1 MLLKSMD
8 VWNSILSSIR
18 GHIYSTLFFPH
29 LFHHKVL
36 LDRESWFN
44 VFLRRSFPSAILFSS
59 LAPWFPGKFNYL
71 YIYIYI
77 YIERERER
85 ESGRDEHLLAGLRRA
100 SLSVVLLVPLEQ
112 FTHSHTMFCLVV
124 IARVWPN
131 SIKIIA
137 PCIILE
143 KRKKRDINIII
154 EMGLCVA
161 CKHVWQCN
169 LLKMKDLSW
178 TGMASGGGEI
188 EQEESFSWS
197 VLGSQDWNIWQLG
210 WKERG
215 PPHLDVCSTLF
226 VISFLDSSVVLLS

>member
-1 MLLKSMD
+1 MFSCVAPFLLLFCFPVSLPD
-8 VWNSILSSIR
+8 FLGNLILYI
-18 GHIYSTLFFPH
+18 
-29 LFHHKVL
+29 
-36 LDRESWFN
+36 
-44 VFLRRSFPSAILFSS
+44 
-59 LAPWFPGKFNYL
+59 

-161 CKHVWQCN
+161 CKHV
-169 LLKMKDLSW
+169 
-178 TGMASGGGEI
+178 
-188 EQEESFSWS
+188 
-197 VLGSQDWNIWQLG
+197 
-210 WKERG
+210 
-215 PPHLDVCSTLF
+215 
-226 VISFLDSSVVLLS
+226 